1 MAGGADQ
8 LIGQLADDVVEG
20 LPVRVGDPQ
29 LGEES
34 LQLGG
39 SPVGVGILK
48 GLEQSAFLL
57 KGIGGLPGAA
67 FLLQPHQRCLQFLG
81 GNGLEQ
87 KIEHP
92 HADRLP
98 GIVELVVAGEDDD
111 LGAGEAL
118 LDLACEGDA
127 VAKGHLQIGDH
138 QIGGQLLYERQRLAP
153 VFRLADEAEA
163 QRFPRQQLFHAGADE
178 LFVVYQKD
186 GQRRALHNDLLS
198 AGYGRLRRSLRGR
211 SAPIPTQGVRIP
223 DGGNTEGNAGAAV

>member
-81 GNGLEQ
+81 GYGLEQ

-138 QIGGQLLYERQRLAP
+138 QIGGHLLSFSSSTRKTVSGVLCITISFLP
-153 VFRLADEAEA
+153 DTDGSAD
-163 QRFPRQQLFHAGADE
+163 PC
-178 LFVVYQKD
+178 VN
-186 GQRRALHNDLLS
+186 GQRRYQRRAS
-198 AGYGRLRRSLRGR
+198 ASRM
-211 SAPIPTQGVRIP
+211 
-223 DGGNTEGNAGAAV
+223 AGIRKEMRVPLFE